1 MPRIRSIK
9 PEFWSDEKLAP
20 MPVATRLLF
29 LALIS
34 MADDCGRLI
43 DSVTQ
48 IVAFIHPHVEEDT
61 AFASVSRETREGL
74 ATLADAGRILRGTT
88 ASGQRVIQIVNW
100 TRHQKVDH
108 PNAKAALPEVVTP
121 LPVATPRESLARDSR
136 GIRESLASNSRV
148 DLRSTTYDLRST
160 TIADVPAAA
169 DAASVPGEDVPGDA
183 GWGSRA
189 ERLAKAN
196 WVTEL
201 HIWWTER
208 IGGIDPGALGKFA
221 KPLRG
226 RFSLEEI
233 RAAAEVYFSA
243 EEGPKFKTPKDFF
256 TNFATYHTI
265 AQVPLVDGDGVLTE
279 RGRKYGKAS

>member
-48 IVAFIHPHVEEDT
+48 IVAFIHPHVEEDD
-61 AFASVSRETREGL
+61 AFANVSRETREGL
-74 ATLADAGRILRGTT
+74 ATLAEAGRIARGTT

-108 PNAKAALPEVVTP
+108 PNTKAALPEVVAP
-121 LPVATPRESLARDSR
+121 LPVSIPRETLASNSRAPRESF
-136 GIRESLASNSRV
+136 ASNSRV
-148 DLRSTTYDLRST
+148 DLRSTTYDLRPT
-160 TIADVPAAA
+160 IIADVPTAA
-169 DAASVPGEDVPGDA
+169 DAAPVLGGDVPG
-183 GWGSRA
+183 

-196 WVTEL
+196 WVTDL
-201 HIWWTER
+201 HSWWTER
-208 IGGIDPGALGKFA
+208 IGGIEPGALGKFA

-233 RAAAEVYFSA
+233 RDAADVYFSA

-256 TNFATYHTI
+256 TNFATYHAI
-265 AQVPLVDGDGVLTE
+265 AKIPLVDGDGVLTE